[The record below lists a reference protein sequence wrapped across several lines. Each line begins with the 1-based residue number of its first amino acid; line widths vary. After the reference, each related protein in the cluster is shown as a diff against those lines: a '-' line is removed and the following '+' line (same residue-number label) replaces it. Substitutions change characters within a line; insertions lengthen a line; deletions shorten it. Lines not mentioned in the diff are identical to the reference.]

1 MNPSNSDA
9 TVLRRCAM
17 ISWKK
22 NAILTAIVVLLLWL
36 KTWAVVGDAPDAFYV
51 IDNYVTV
58 YIIFALLDVVMYAYN
73 KRNGDD

>member
-1 MNPSNSDA
+1 
-9 TVLRRCAM
+9 M

-36 KTWAVVGDAPDAFYV
+36 KTWAVVGGMPDALYV

-58 YIIFALLDVVMYAYN
+58 YIIFALLDVVMYVYN
-73 KRNGDD
+73 RRIGDD

>member
-1 MNPSNSDA
+1 
-9 TVLRRCAM
+9 M

-58 YIIFALLDVVMYAYN
+58 YIIFALLDVVMYVYN

>member
-1 MNPSNSDA
+1 
-9 TVLRRCAM
+9 M

>member
-58 YIIFALLDVVMYAYN
+58 YIIFALLDVVMYVYN

>member
-1 MNPSNSDA
+1 
-9 TVLRRCAM
+9 M

-22 NAILTAIVVLLLWL
+22 NAILTAIVVLLLLGL
-36 KTWAVVGDAPDAFYV
+36 KTWVVVGGMPDAFYV

-73 KRNGDD
+73 KRIGDD